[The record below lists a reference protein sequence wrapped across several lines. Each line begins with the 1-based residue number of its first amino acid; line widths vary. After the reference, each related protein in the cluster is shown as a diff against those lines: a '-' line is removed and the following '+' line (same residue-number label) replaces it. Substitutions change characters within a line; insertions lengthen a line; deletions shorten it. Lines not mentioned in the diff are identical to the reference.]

1 MVIPFSLDVYVISF
15 FFKFIYCQTKSTFR
29 WCILQLGFH
38 EMIPCITYIFFP
50 LFHFFVFIILPV
62 RKIEN
67 KHSPKKSRCKTN
79 SAEIL
84 FCVIHIRHQSPRVF
98 TFFFCQCLS
107 MVMII
112 FLSYKVTYIQKKKRT
127 YDFNNFIFDN
137 VTNSIVNIQ
146 WHQFRCKFN

>member
-1 MVIPFSLDVYVISF
+1 MQYRSF
-15 FFKFIYCQTKSTFR
+15 FNLSNHGHP
-29 WCILQLGFH
+29 ILVR
-38 EMIPCITYIFFP
+38 CVCNFFFFQVYLLSNKINISLMHFAVRLP
-50 LFHFFVFIILPV
+50 WDDSLYNLYFFSLFHFFVFVILPV
-62 RKIEN
+62 KKIEN

-112 FLSYKVTYIQKKKRT
+112 FLSYKVTYIQKKKENLW
-127 YDFNNFIFDN
+127 F
-137 VTNSIVNIQ
+137 
-146 WHQFRCKFN
+146 